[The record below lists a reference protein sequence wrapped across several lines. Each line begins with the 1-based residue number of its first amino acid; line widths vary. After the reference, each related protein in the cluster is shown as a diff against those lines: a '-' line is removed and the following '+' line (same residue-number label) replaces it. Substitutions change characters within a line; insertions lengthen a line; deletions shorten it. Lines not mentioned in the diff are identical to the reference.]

1 MSEVHLV
8 FLAMV
13 FVAVLLLSQ
22 GLVTPVFG
30 ENKRIR
36 KRMHSRLKKIEEV
49 NEGPTVA
56 SILRKEYLVKLS
68 PFGRWMESLPGME
81 SLRNTIEQSG
91 HTQKAHHVV
100 LLCLTLA
107 VMGAMISWHFLT
119 HQLLIV
125 SSVALVCAYLPLLK
139 IKADRIKRLE
149 KFEEQLPEALDV
161 MVRALRAGHPFSHTM
176 QMVADEMPDPVAK
189 EFGLTFSDINYGN
202 DVRSAM
208 LGLLERVPSM
218 NVMAFVT
225 SILVQKETGGN
236 LTELL
241 AKISA
246 VIRGRF
252 KLNRKIKTLS
262 AEGRMSAWVLTLI
275 PFLLFIMIMLTSPD
289 YLVILTDT
297 PQGVKLITISSV
309 GMIIGI
315 YWLRRIIRIEV

>member
-1 MSEVHLV
+1 MSEVHFV
-8 FLAMV
+8 FIAMV

-22 GLVTPVFG
+22 GLATPVFG

-36 KRMHSRLKKIEEV
+36 KRMHSRLKNIEEV
-49 NEGPTVA
+49 NQGPTVS
-56 SILRKEYLVKLS
+56 SILRQEYLVKLS

-81 SLRNTIEQSG
+81 SLRLTIEQSG
-91 HTQKAHHVV
+91 RTYKAHHVV
-100 LLCLTLA
+100 LLCLMSA
-107 VMGAMISWHFLT
+107 VVGAIICWYFFT

-125 SSVALVCAYLPLLK
+125 VPATLTCAYLPLLK
-139 IKADRIKRLE
+139 IKRDRIKRLE

-176 QMVADEMPDPVAK
+176 QMVADEMQDPVAK

-225 SILVQKETGGN
+225 SIIVQKETGGN

-241 AKISA
+241 SNISS

-275 PFLLFIMIMLTSPD
+275 PFILFIMIMLTTPD
-289 YLVILTDT
+289 YLTILTDS
-297 PQGVKLITISSV
+297 PQGLKLITISSV
-309 GMIIGI
+309 VMVIGI

>member
-8 FLAMV
+8 FIAMV

-22 GLVTPVFG
+22 GLATPVFG

-36 KRMHSRLKKIEEV
+36 KRMHSRLKTIE
-49 NEGPTVA
+49 NSIEGPTVA

-81 SLRNTIEQSG
+81 SLRNIIEQSG
-91 HTQKAHHVV
+91 RPQKAYHVV
-100 LLCLTLA
+100 LLCLALA
-107 VMGAMISWHFLT
+107 VVGAIISGYIFKL
-119 HQLLIV
+119 QLLIV
-125 SSVALVCAYLPLLK
+125 IPVSLVCAYLPLLK
-139 IKADRIKRLE
+139 IKHDRIKRLE
-149 KFEEQLPEALDV
+149 KFEEQFPEALDV
-161 MVRALRAGHPFSHTM
+161 MVRALRAGHPFSNTM
-176 QMVADEMPDPVAK
+176 QMVAEEMSDPVAK
-189 EFGLTFSDINYGN
+189 EFGLTFSDLNYGN
-202 DVRSAM
+202 DVRHAM

-241 AKISA
+241 SKISE

-275 PFLLFIMIMLTSPD
+275 PFMLFVMIMVTTPD
-289 YLVILTDT
+289 YLAILTES
-297 PQGVKLITISSV
+297 PQGVKLITISSA

>member
-1 MSEVHLV
+1 MTDVHFV
-8 FLAMV
+8 FLGMV

-36 KRMHSRLKKIEEV
+36 KQMRSRIKNIEESIQ
-49 NEGPTVA
+49 GQTVS
-56 SILRKEYLVKLS
+56 SILRKKYLVKLS

-91 HTQKAHHVV
+91 RDQKAHQVV
-100 LLCLTLA
+100 LFCLALA
-107 VMGAMISWHFLT
+107 ALGGIISWYLLK

-125 SSVALVCAYLPLLK
+125 IPVSLVCAYLPLLK
-139 IKADRIKRLE
+139 IKYDRIKRLE
-149 KFEEQLPEALDV
+149 KFEEQFPEALDV
-161 MVRALRAGHPFSHTM
+161 MVRALKAGHPFSSAM
-176 QMVADEMPDPVAK
+176 QMVAEEMPEPIAR
-189 EFGLTFSDINYGN
+189 EFGLTFSDLNYGN
-202 DVRSAM
+202 DVRHAM
-208 LGLLERVPSM
+208 LGLLERIPSM

-241 AKISA
+241 SKISA

-275 PFLLFIMIMLTSPD
+275 PFILFIMIMISSPD
-289 YLVILTDT
+289 YLVILTDS
-297 PQGVKLITISSV
+297 PEGRKLITISSV

-315 YWLRRIIRIEV
+315 YWLRRIIRIQV

>member
-8 FLAMV
+8 FIAMV

-36 KRMHSRLKKIEEV
+36 KKMHSRLRKIEEAI
-49 NEGPTVA
+49 EGPTSS

-81 SLRNTIEQSG
+81 SLRNTIDQSG

-100 LLCLTLA
+100 LLCLALA
-107 VMGAMISWHFLT
+107 VMGGIISWYLLKL
-119 HQLLIV
+119 QLLIV
-125 SSVALVCAYLPLLK
+125 IPVSLICAYLPLFK
-139 IKADRIKRLE
+139 IKYDRVKRLE
-149 KFEEQLPEALDV
+149 KFEEQFPEALDV
-161 MVRALRAGHPFSHTM
+161 MVRALKAGHPFSHTM
-176 QMVADEMPDPVAK
+176 QMVAEEMSDPVAR
-189 EFGLTFSDINYGN
+189 EFGLTFSDMNYGN
-202 DVRSAM
+202 DVRHAM

-241 AKISA
+241 AKISE

-275 PFLLFIMIMLTSPD
+275 PFILFVMIMVTTPD
-289 YLVILTDT
+289 YLTILTDS
-297 PQGVKLITISSV
+297 PQGLKLITISCA

>member
-1 MSEVHLV
+1 MSDVYLV
-8 FLAMV
+8 FIGMV

-22 GLVTPVFG
+22 GLMTPVFG

-49 NEGPTVA
+49 SQGPTVS
-56 SILRKEYLVKLS
+56 SILRKEYLIKLS
-68 PFGRWMESLPGME
+68 PFERWMESLPGME
-81 SLRNTIEQSG
+81 SLRNTIEQAG
-91 HTQKAHHVV
+91 RTQKAHQIVF
-100 LLCLTLA
+100 LCLALA
-107 VMGAMISWHFLT
+107 VLGGAVCWYLFKFHILIIMAIS
-119 HQLLIV
+119 
-125 SSVALVCAYLPLLK
+125 LVCAYLPLFK
-139 IKADRIKRLE
+139 IKYDRIKRLE

-161 MVRALRAGHPFSHTM
+161 MVRALRAGHPFSHSM
-176 QMVADEMPDPVAK
+176 QMVADEMKNPIAR

-202 DVRSAM
+202 DVRHAM

-241 AKISA
+241 SKIST

-252 KLNRKIKTLS
+252 KLNRKIRTLS

-275 PFLLFIMIMLTSPD
+275 PFILFIMISLTSPD
-289 YLVILTDT
+289 YLVILTDS
-297 PQGVKLITISSV
+297 PQGMKLITISSV

-315 YWLRRIIRIEV
+315 IWLRRIIRIEV

>member
-36 KRMHSRLKKIEEV
+36 KRMHSRLKTIEESIQ
-49 NEGPTVA
+49 GPTVS

-68 PFGRWMESLPGME
+68 PFERWMESLPGME
-81 SLRNTIEQSG
+81 SLRNIIEQSG
-91 HTQKAHHVV
+91 RTQKAHHVV
-100 LLCLTLA
+100 FLCLALA
-107 VMGAMISWHFLT
+107 VMGGIISGYLLKL
-119 HQLLIV
+119 QLLIV
-125 SSVALVCAYLPLLK
+125 IPVSLICAYLPLLK
-139 IKADRIKRLE
+139 IKYDRIKRLE
-149 KFEEQLPEALDV
+149 KFEEQFPEALDV
-161 MVRALRAGHPFSHTM
+161 MVRALKAGHPFSNTM
-176 QMVADEMPDPVAK
+176 QMVAEEMSDPVAR
-189 EFGLTFSDINYGN
+189 EFGLTFSDLNYGN
-202 DVRSAM
+202 DVRHAM

-241 AKISA
+241 SKISA

-252 KLNRKIKTLS
+252 KLSRKVKSLS

-275 PFLLFIMIMLTSPD
+275 PFILFIMIMLTTPD
-289 YLVILTDT
+289 YLVILTDS
-297 PQGVKLITISSV
+297 PQGLKLITISSA

>member
-8 FLAMV
+8 FIGMV

-36 KRMHSRLKKIEEV
+36 KRMNSRLKNIEEV
-49 NEGPTVA
+49 NQGPTVS

-81 SLRNTIEQSG
+81 SLRLTIEQSG
-91 HTQKAHHVV
+91 RTHKAHHVV
-100 LLCLTLA
+100 LLCLILA
-107 VMGAMISWHFLT
+107 VMGAIISWYFLT
-119 HQLLIV
+119 HQLLMV
-125 SSVALVCAYLPLLK
+125 FSVALVCAYLPLLK
-139 IKADRIKRLE
+139 IKSDRIKRLE

-225 SILVQKETGGN
+225 SIIVQKETGGN

-241 AKISA
+241 SKISA

-252 KLNRKIKTLS
+252 KLNRKVRTLS

-275 PFLLFIMIMLTSPD
+275 PFILFIMIMVTTPD
-289 YLVILTDT
+289 YLVILTDS
-297 PQGVKLITISSV
+297 PQGLKLITISSV

>member
-1 MSEVHLV
+1 MTEVHFV
-8 FLAMV
+8 FLGMV

-30 ENKRIR
+30 ENNRIR
-36 KRMHSRLKKIEEV
+36 KRMNKRLQAIEAST
-49 NEGPTVA
+49 EGPTVS
-56 SILRKEYLVKLS
+56 SILRKEYLTKLS

-91 HTQKAHHVV
+91 RNQKAYHVV
-100 LLCLTLA
+100 LFCLALA
-107 VMGAMISWHFLT
+107 IIGGLISWYMLKLHIFVVIPVV
-119 HQLLIV
+119 LI
-125 SSVALVCAYLPLLK
+125 SAYLPLFK
-139 IKADRIKRLE
+139 IKYDRIKRLE
-149 KFEEQLPEALDV
+149 KFEEQFPEALDV
-161 MVRALRAGHPFSHTM
+161 MVRALKAGHPFSNTM
-176 QMVADEMPDPVAK
+176 QMVAEEMADPVAR
-189 EFGLTFSDINYGN
+189 EFGLTFSDLNYGN
-202 DVRSAM
+202 DIRHAM

-241 AKISA
+241 SKISI

-252 KLNRKIKTLS
+252 KLNRKIKSLS
-262 AEGRMSAWVLTLI
+262 AEGRMSSWVLTLI
-275 PFLLFIMIMLTSPD
+275 PFILFIMIMATTPD
-289 YLVILTDT
+289 YLVILTESE
-297 PQGVKLITISSV
+297 QGLKIITISSV